1 MSDTFEIVKA
11 LVAQGKVHL
20 SEHGYDELAADNILV
35 IDVLNGVSSGFVVE
49 DYPEFAKGPSVL
61 VLQSDASGRP
71 IHVLWGIPKGRSEP
85 AVVVTAYRPDP
96 TRWTD
101 DLMKRKQR

>member
-1 MSDTFEIVKA
+1 MSDTFNAVRA
-11 LVAQGKVHL
+11 LVTEGKVHI

-35 IDVLNGVSSGFVVE
+35 LDVLNGVDSGLVVE
-49 DYPEFAKGPSVL
+49 DYPQFAKGPSVL
-61 VLQSDASGRP
+61 VLQTDALGRP
-71 IHVLWGIPKGRSEP
+71 IHVLWGIPRGRVEP
-85 AVVVTAYRPDP
+85 AVLVTAYRPDP